1 MEPIVYIR
9 KYDELTEKQKY
20 EMHTLRYDVFVRRL
34 RWSLNTEN
42 QLDIDEYDRPDAKFI
57 VIEYQNKVVACWR
70 LIHADTPYMLKH
82 TFPEL
87 LQGESFDDHNVIE
100 LSRFAVDRE
109 VSKQASHINFTE
121 LLFYLVVQY
130 GFEQGFT
137 TFITPTTTGI
147 ERIMRHVGIP
157 NQRIGDGKIR
167 MLEHTKS
174 VALRVPINEA
184 LRNWFTNASINQH
197 RLDRAG

>member
-1 MEPIVYIR
+1 ML
-9 KYDELTEKQKY
+9 EL
-20 EMHTLRYDVFVRRL
+20 L
-34 RWSLNTEN
+34 
-42 QLDIDEYDRPDAKFI
+42 
-57 VIEYQNKVVACWR
+57 
-70 LIHADTPYMLKH
+70 HADTPYMLKH

-87 LQGESFDDHNVIE
+87 LQGESFDSHQTIE
-100 LSRFAVDRE
+100 LSRFAVDRK
-109 VSKQASHINFTE
+109 VSKQAPHINFTE

-130 GFEQGFT
+130 GFEKGYSD
-137 TFITPTTTGI
+137 FITPTTTGI

-184 LRNWFTNASINQH
+184 LRNWFTNTSINQH
-197 RLDRAG
+197 RLDRAS